1 MLEVFLSKLST
12 LSSYWKKQRNMR
24 CDCKKCDLNKDG
36 SCTYKFPYIN
46 EEGFCEHAYVISEV
60 KRLRQ
65 KTATDY
71 ISDGVIPFPN
81 TYQRIA

>member
-12 LSSYWKKQRNMR
+12 LSSYWKNQHNMR

-36 SCTYKFPYIN
+36 SCTHKFPYIN

-60 KRLRQ
+60 KRLRH